1 MQNSENRDI
10 VVAALKHAAPYI
22 RMFKHKTFVL
32 KAGGEIF
39 ASPESTREF
48 LGQIGILHELGI
60 RIVLVHGGGPQST
73 ALATSLGVETQFV
86 EGRRVTDEQSLEVA
100 TMVLNGQINTR
111 ILAACRDIDLPAVG
125 ISGVDAG
132 LIRANKRPPVD
143 IAGSDAAPIDYGF
156 VGDIESVDADV
167 LRTQLASGLVPVIS
181 PLSAD
186 ESGTLL
192 NINADTV
199 AAALAAALDAEK
211 LILVTGAPGIL
222 EDRSRPESL
231 ISYTDLAGLKRLREA
246 GSLAEGML
254 PKAAAIG
261 AAIRGG
267 VQRVH
272 VISHKLADSVLLEV
286 FTNEGTGTLVVENI
300 DTLSPEEQAP
310 GASA

>member
-1 MQNSENRDI
+1 MESADNRDI
-10 VVAALKHAAPYI
+10 VVAALKHATPYI
-22 RMFKHKTFVL
+22 RMFKHKTFVV

-39 ASPESTREF
+39 VDAESTREF
-48 LGQIGILHELGI
+48 LGQISLLHELGI

-73 ALATSLGVETQFV
+73 ELATSLGFETEFI
-86 EGRRVTDEQSLEVA
+86 EGRRVTNEQSLEVA

-111 ILAACRDIDLPAVG
+111 ILAACRDLDLPAVG

-132 LIRANKRPPVD
+132 LIRANKRPPVHV
-143 IAGSDAAPIDYGF
+143 GGDAANPVDYGF

-186 ESGTLL
+186 ADGTLL

-199 AAALAAALDAEK
+199 AAALAASLEAEK

-222 EDRSRPESL
+222 EDRTDANSL
-231 ISYTDLAGLKRLREA
+231 ISYIDLAGLARLKA
-246 GSLAEGML
+246 NGSLAEGML
-254 PKAAAIG
+254 PKAAAIQD
-261 AAIRGG
+261 AIKGG

-272 VISHKLADSVLLEV
+272 VISHKLSDSLLLEV
-286 FTNEGTGTLVVENI
+286 FTNEGNGTLVVGNI
-300 DTLSPEEQAP
+300 DTLSPEEQSS
-310 GASA
+310 GTTS

>member
-1 MQNSENRDI
+1 MQNTDNRDI

-32 KAGGEIF
+32 KAGGELF
-39 ASPESTREF
+39 ATPESTRHF
-48 LGQIGILHELGI
+48 LEQLSILHELGI

-73 ALATSLGVETQFV
+73 ELAASLGVESQFID
-86 EGRRVTDEQSLEVA
+86 GRRVTSQASLEIA

-111 ILAACRDIDLPAVG
+111 ILAACRDIQIPAVG

-132 LIRANKRPPVD
+132 LIRAHKRPPVNVEGRD
-143 IAGSDAAPIDYGF
+143 TGPVDYGF
-156 VGDIESVDADV
+156 VGDIDSVDADV

-199 AAALAAALDAEK
+199 AAALAAALSAEK

-222 EDRSRPESL
+222 EDRQDPGSL
-231 ISYTDLAGLKRLREA
+231 ISYIDLAGLQRLREA
-246 GSLAEGML
+246 GLLAEGML
-254 PKAAAIG
+254 PKATAIA
-261 AAIRGG
+261 AAIRDG
-267 VQRVH
+267 VERVH
-272 VISHKLADSVLLEV
+272 VISHKLPDSLLLEV
-286 FTNEGTGTLVVENI
+286 FTNEGNGTLVVENI
-300 DTLSPEEQAP
+300 DTLSPAEQAP
-310 GASA
+310 GSAA